1 MSESTKRIV
10 EINGIKMEIDLRTAK
25 RVDHYKVGD
34 RVKVL
39 VKGYSDWSSNFGVI
53 VAFDEFVNLPTI
65 TVCYAES
72 GYSAGLKFATI
83 NSQTKD
89 VEIAPCNDDIV
100 VSQKDVLE
108 KVDRQIE
115 AKQAEIV
122 DLQAKRNYF
131 LRHFGEW
138 FKPVAANEEK

>member
-1 MSESTKRIV
+1 MSKSTKRIV

-65 TVCYAES
+65 TVCYVES
-72 GYSAGLKFATI
+72 GYSADLKFATI
-83 NSQTKD
+83 NSQAKD
-89 VEIAPCNDDIV
+89 VEIAPCIDDV
-100 VSQKDVLE
+100 VIDQKDVLD
-108 KVDRQIE
+108 KINRLIE
-115 AKQAEIV
+115 SKEAEIN
-122 DLQAKRNYF
+122 DLLAKRSYF
-131 LRHFGEW
+131 IRHFGEW
-138 FKPVAANEEK
+138 FKLATEVKT